1 MNVLDLS
8 GQPMAADRLGRA
20 RQPNQIIA
28 EISQRLRDVD
38 ADELLRYFASVLPVE
53 GPDFQIDFVLNRAEW
68 LRDCAA
74 MLLAEADRL

>member
-1 MNVLDLS
+1 MNVVDLS
-8 GQPMAADRLGRA
+8 GRPVAADRP

-38 ADELLRYFASVLPVE
+38 ADELLRYLASVLPVE
-53 GPDFQIDFVLNRAEW
+53 GPDFQIDFVLNCAEW

-74 MLLAEADRL
+74 MLLAEADNL